1 MGSMRSLYN
10 HACLVA
16 LVAALLSGVACTRDQ
31 PRPSGIV
38 ERVQQAGAGD
48 VAAASAFSLDDWM
61 RKHRDLAVEVEKM
74 CVPAREKA
82 DAQWGDTT
90 EGKVC
95 VAARNAAMSTY
106 RSPRDGKGYHSG
118 NK

>member
-1 MGSMRSLYN
+1 MGSMRSFLNY
-10 HACLVA
+10 ASRFSLVA
-16 LVAALLSGVACTRDQ
+16 ILLSAVACTRDQ
-31 PRPSGIV
+31 PRPSAIV

-48 VAAASAFSLDDWM
+48 VAAASPYSLDDWM

-74 CVPAREKA
+74 CVPVREKA
-82 DAQWGDTT
+82 DAQWSDSS

-106 RSPRDGKGYHSG
+106 RSPRDGKGYHAG